1 MNIKI
6 IFSCT
11 ASTIAT
17 CSNVLY
23 TVIKLYSKV
32 LLPGNVQKFNI
43 HLTKIIWHTS
53 GKSSSFFL
61 LNKETRTI
69 IKLAATVEL
78 KYKRIVLPCCCTTS
92 KHKTLFQNHKQPYHV
107 KTCLALK
114 IRRTTAATYY
124 DLFSKAF
131 LNEHSDHF
139 NQILYKLTKPFQ
151 LTWK

>member
-1 MNIKI
+1 MKSFYKDFAETLKSHPQIYLA
-6 IFSCT
+6 F
-11 ASTIAT
+11 
-17 CSNVLY
+17 
-23 TVIKLYSKV
+23 YSDLW
-32 LLPGNVQKFNI
+32 LLSWKPHLPHNPCG
-43 HLTKIIWHTS
+43 LTKNKWYTS

-131 LNEHSDHF
+131 LNKHSDHF